1 MAVRQINILSSN
13 LFQSRVLSNIRFQLP
28 SWTKLLSW
36 WIAVE
41 TNSVISR
48 QMHSWPRAKSQMRN
62 ASVESFFFHCS
73 TSITFIISRCV
84 RCRRFLNFSFC
95 WASNVCAFL
104 SFYLYF
110 SPTLRWLFVQ
120 IEKRSQAVLIHLA
133 APFSNWTLRQW
144 CICMCI

>member
-1 MAVRQINILSSN
+1 MEKATKIINNSPWPFARLISCHLICSNPESCPTSDSSCH
-13 LFQSRVLSNIRFQLP
+13 LGQSCSPDELRSKRTASSADKCIRGQEP
-28 SWTKLLSW
+28 K
-36 WIAVE
+36 
-41 TNSVISR
+41 
-48 QMHSWPRAKSQMRN
+48 AKCEMQALN
-62 ASVESFFFHCS
+62 PFFFHCS

-133 APFSNWTLRQW
+133 APFSN
-144 CICMCI
+144 